1 MGSLKNK
8 SVKSLISGIDDY
20 EAQKK
25 RINGSSLSSIKN
37 LYEEFLKTDDK
48 RKRDRLVS
56 EFKKRNQE
64 FMSIINEDPELIESE
79 IRRSLLMAAVGGEY
93 TEEEISVDGKGKT
106 KVKHVKKN
114 ALPDVSAAK
123 ELLNILGGNEN
134 TESDLAQ
141 AWIDSVIGGSG
152 DEEEE

>member
-1 MGSLKNK
+1 
-8 SVKSLISGIDDY
+8 
-20 EAQKK
+20 
-25 RINGSSLSSIKN
+25 
-37 LYEEFLKTDDK
+37 
-48 RKRDRLVS
+48 
-56 EFKKRNQE
+56 
-64 FMSIINEDPELIESE
+64 MSIINEDPELIESE

-134 TESDLAQ
+134 SNLKINSGTVNIE
-141 AWIDSVIGGSG
+141 IDHNAVPVIGQVTVNV
-152 DEEEE
+152 

>member
-1 MGSLKNK
+1 MGALKNK
-8 SVKSLISGIDDY
+8 SIKSLLNGIDDY

-25 RINGSSLSSIKN
+25 RINGGSLSSIKN

-64 FMSIINEDPELIESE
+64 FMSIIDEDPELIESE

-93 TEEEISVDGKGKT
+93 TEEEISVDGKGKR
-106 KVKHVKKN
+106 KVKHVRKN

-123 ELLNILGGNEN
+123 ELLDMLGGHEN
-134 TESDLAQ
+134 KESDLAQ

-152 DEEEE
+152 DEEK